1 VYPPGDS
8 FYLSN
13 ARETLASDLCQLAAH
28 FHAALVPPD
37 ATAFG
42 TRQKQCMLQIVPA
55 WDASSKAEG
64 EHHMKWA
71 SDLSSSLAPLAQ
83 PGGYANCLG
92 PDDQEQISA
101 AYGDNALRLRAIQ
114 QKFDPDNTFSSATP
128 FPG

>member
-1 VYPPGDS
+1 MYPPGDS

-55 WDASSKAEG
+55 WEASSKAEG
-64 EHHMKWA
+64 ERHMKWA
-71 SDLSSSLAPLAQ
+71 SDLSSSLALREDMPTASVRT
-83 PGGYANCLG
+83 
-92 PDDQEQISA
+92 IKSRSA
-101 AYGDNALRLRAIQ
+101 RHMEITHFA
-114 QKFDPDNTFSSATP
+114 
-128 FPG
+128 